1 MDLTSRRSSRRALVV
16 VDVQESFRRRPSWAV
31 VSSPDIVA
39 AVDALVAASRAA
51 GDLVVWVLH
60 AEPGSGTVF
69 DPASGFVRLMAGLD
83 PRPGEP
89 VLTKTAHNA
98 FTTTNLQQLL
108 TQHGVRELLVCG
120 IRTEQ
125 CCETTA
131 RLASDLGYDVT
142 FVVDATATMPLAHPD
157 APADRS
163 IEDLLTDP
171 TTLPASAVVERTV
184 YALAG
189 RFATIATV
197 ADVVGGTAGAAGAVA
212 VTAAVAD

>member
-1 MDLTSRRSSRRALVV
+1 MDLISSRALVV
-16 VDVQESFRRRPSWAV
+16 IDVQESFRQRPDWAV
-31 VSSPDIVA
+31 VSTPDVA
-39 AVDALVAASRAA
+39 DRVDTLVAAARAR

-69 DPASGFVRLMAGLD
+69 DPVNGFVRLVRPLA

-89 VLTKTAHNA
+89 VVTKTSHNA

-108 TQHGVRELLVCG
+108 TQRGVRQLSICG

-131 RLASDLGYDVT
+131 RVGSDLGYDVT
-142 FVVDATATMPLAHPD
+142 FVVDATATMPIQHPD
-157 APADRS
+157 APAGRP
-163 IEDLLTDP
+163 IEEILADP
-171 TTLPASAVVERTV
+171 TTLPAAAVVERTV

-189 RFATIATV
+189 RFATVRTV
-197 ADVVGGTAGAAGAVA
+197 AEVVGAAPAVA
-212 VTAAVAD
+212 H